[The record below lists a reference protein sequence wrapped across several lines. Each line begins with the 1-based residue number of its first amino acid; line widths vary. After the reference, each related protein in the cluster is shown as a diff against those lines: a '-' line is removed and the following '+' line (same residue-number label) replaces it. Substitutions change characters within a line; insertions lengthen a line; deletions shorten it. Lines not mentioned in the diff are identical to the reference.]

1 MQALPPNTPCPASAH
16 AESPGNTPAPA
27 QSPTGSGKRP
37 AHRRSQAC
45 LKIDPAWNTSCPSPS
60 VRSKTKHV
68 LNSEAQFTPDFI
80 SRPSVTPP
88 VPTTPSPVVSGVD
101 DTHSGPE
108 LRTVAQASAFS
119 LDTILTF

>member
-1 MQALPPNTPCPASAH
+1 M
-16 AESPGNTPAPA
+16 
-27 QSPTGSGKRP
+27 
-37 AHRRSQAC
+37 
-45 LKIDPAWNTSCPSPS
+45 
-60 VRSKTKHV
+60 
-68 LNSEAQFTPDFI
+68 
-80 SRPSVTPP
+80 TPP